1 MECGCVQC
9 PSWGWGWGRLGVSP
23 GQQSTGREQARS
35 AAVGGCPCQPS
46 GHPQAQWA
54 CRAPADPQGPSISPQ
69 TSQVLSPLKAA
80 PMKLTAGPGTQGFVL
95 KEQTPGG
102 RAEGWRCTQPRHR
115 LLSLAGRG
123 TLAGA
128 PASPLQPRLLQRQ
141 PSLNHAGPLRLRA
154 FSQRCSR
161 SPGSARLGSA
171 HPRRQ
176 PSGTPPLGG
185 LGPRLPPSPLPRAS
199 PTESQPPPGP
209 AGACPSARVCAC
221 SGQEGTSTLGHRLRV
236 LPREGITPS
245 GALHPPALGGA
256 AQTRPAGPSGRS
268 RPLQECARGRGG
280 RRSGLTRRDTLGME
294 RGGVEGPGLPVGP
307 AAPGSSTWRR
317 LGPDRGPA
325 PEGPALAL
333 HRDAERAAG
342 WAQASCSPAGAPSL
356 APHTPHPQREAP
368 PPQKDTPGLWQFCG
382 QRTARLG
389 SGPTHQWGIR

>member
-1 MECGCVQC
+1 M
-9 PSWGWGWGRLGVSP
+9 
-23 GQQSTGREQARS
+23 
-35 AAVGGCPCQPS
+35 
-46 GHPQAQWA
+46 HPAQ
-54 CRAPADPQGPSISPQ
+54 
-69 TSQVLSPLKAA
+69 
-80 PMKLTAGPGTQGFVL
+80 
-95 KEQTPGG
+95 
-102 RAEGWRCTQPRHR
+102 
-115 LLSLAGRG
+115 
-123 TLAGA
+123 A
-128 PASPLQPRLLQRQ
+128 PASQPRRPWNPGWSSGLPLQPRLLQRQ

-209 AGACPSARVCAC
+209 AGASPSARVCAC

-307 AAPGSSTWRR
+307 AAPGSSTWAETWSGSRACTRGTSPGPAQGRR
-317 LGPDRGPA
+317 AGGWVGAGLLLSRGCTQPGSPHPTPSERGTPA
-325 PEGPALAL
+325 PEGHSRSLAVLWPEDCPAG
-333 HRDAERAAG
+333 ERAHTSVGNQVVLLGHAG
-342 WAQASCSPAGAPSL
+342 GHLGKAPQGPGCSCS
-356 APHTPHPQREAP
+356 
-368 PPQKDTPGLWQFCG
+368 
-382 QRTARLG
+382 G
-389 SGPTHQWGIR
+389 SGPSPSSVLGPSLSPLSLVAWGG